1 MGVSLGVWLMR
12 MLHGSQLARNALFP
26 DLASS
31 PEVIF
36 AAMALSMA
44 LDEVPMRNMMPSLVA
59 VSLTLGRLLA
69 DSV

>member
-1 MGVSLGVWLMR
+1 MR

-44 LDEVPMRNMMPSLVA
+44 LDQLLMLDEVPMRNMMPSLVA